1 MKRIDIALAS
11 TTPDW
16 PRRTHAR
23 EGQSVSG
30 RHEVGPPTAD
40 EPVERNVRLGDS
52 SWPDVHSA
60 AALTDLL
67 FRIAHPVVVAFEDR
81 DCTHCRAQ
89 RAMLSLAW
97 HQLDWQVSTL
107 RVDGRRL
114 PDVSDRYR
122 ILGYPT
128 LLVFTAG
135 QVVDRLPGRRDP
147 RSIMDRLSRLAGRS
161 GMEEISRD
169 RATLQPTEAATGV
182 SRSAE
187 SAK

>member
-1 MKRIDIALAS
+1 MNRIDITLAS
-11 TTPDW
+11 TTTPGW
-16 PRRTHAR
+16 LSHAHR
-23 EGQSVSG
+23 PESQSVSG
-30 RHEVGPPTAD
+30 RQEVEPPTAD
-40 EPVERNVRLGDS
+40 EPVERNARLRDN

-114 PDVSDRYR
+114 PDVADHYR

-128 LLVFTAG
+128 LLVFSAG
-135 QVVDRLPGRRDP
+135 QVVDRLPGRRDA
-147 RSIMDRLSRLAGRS
+147 RSIMDRLSRLTSLSR
-161 GMEEISRD
+161 MEEISRD
-169 RATLQPTEAATGV
+169 RATLQPTEAATGA
-182 SRSAE
+182 SKSAR
-187 SAK
+187 